1 MATALRFARFG
12 TKKRPYY
19 HLVATNSRYPR
30 DSHFIE
36 KLGTYDPLAPK
47 DNEQRFTYN
56 SERVKYWLSTGAQ
69 PSDTVARFLRT
80 AGVVTTK
87 PAHKAKAKAKRIMPR
102 AQARLDAAAKAA
114 EEAAAPKE
122 APAEAPAAEAPAEQ
136 AASA

>member
-19 HLVATNSRYPR
+19 HLVATNSRSPR

-36 KLGTYDPLAPK
+36 KLGTYDPLLGK
-47 DNEQRFTYN
+47 ENDKRFTFN
-56 SERVKYWLSTGAQ
+56 AERVKHWLSTGAQ

-80 AGVVTTK
+80 AGLVTTK
-87 PAHKAKAKAKRIMPR
+87 PVHKAQPKTARVMPR
-102 AQARLDAAAKAA
+102 AQARIDAAKKAE

-122 APAEAPAAEAPAEQ
+122 SAGEEAAPAEQ

>member
-36 KLGTYDPLAPK
+36 KMGTYDPLAPK
-47 DNEQRFTYN
+47 DSEQRFKFN
-56 SERVKYWLSTGAQ
+56 SERVSYWLSTGAQ
-69 PSDTVARFLRT
+69 PSDTVARFLRN
-80 AGVVTTK
+80 AGVLK
-87 PAHKAKAKAKRIMPR
+87 DAPEYKAQPKQKRVMPR

-122 APAEAPAAEAPAEQ
+122 EAPAAEAPAADE

>member
-47 DNEQRFTYN
+47 ENEKRFTCN
-56 SERVKYWLSTGAQ
+56 NERVKYWLSTGAQ

-80 AGVVTTK
+80 AGLIDTK
-87 PAHKAKAKAKRIMPR
+87 PAHNAKPKPARVMPR
-102 AQARLDAAAKAA
+102 AQARLDAAKKAE

-122 APAEAPAAEAPAEQ
+122 APAAEEAPAE